1 VNKEQHERNLL
12 ISPSYREWWEENKER
27 INTIMTFADYQT
39 KFYTTPYPK
48 ELRHGQA
55 VFNYVHSTEPE
66 IADKLRGSAVD
77 PFYQDR
83 LVEVFWLAVERLYD
97 ETKQ

>member
-1 VNKEQHERNLL
+1 MSNKLL
-12 ISPSYREWWEENKER
+12 FEE
-27 INTIMTFADYQT
+27 YQT

-55 VFNYVHSTEPE
+55 VFNYVYSTEPE

-83 LVEVFWLAVERLYD
+83 LTEIFWLAVERLYN
-97 ETKQ
+97 ETKQQ